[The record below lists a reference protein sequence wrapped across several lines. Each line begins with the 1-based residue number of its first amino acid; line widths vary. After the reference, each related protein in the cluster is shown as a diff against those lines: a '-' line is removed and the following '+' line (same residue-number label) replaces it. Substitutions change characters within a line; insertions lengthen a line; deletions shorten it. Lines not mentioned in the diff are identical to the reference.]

1 MEQGNIKH
9 SRETGAR
16 IWESLASQMTE
27 AGGFFAS
34 MFNSFKSF
42 VRKYFWSLL
51 VMALLGLIGGGAGW
65 WLKPLYYKADMTVS
79 YVHYEKKI
87 YADMLEKLNKLIQQG
102 ELSELS
108 ILLDTDENHIAGL
121 LYIRSYNIRK
131 EPLSSDLSTE
141 KLPFYIEV
149 GVTDPEFLPELQQ
162 LIVRY
167 LNDTEFIQSRLDF
180 MHEKADAELKFLERR
195 LAVAD
200 SLSRMNIIRNEDS
213 NEGRTITR
221 MELLEESMAI
231 YSRMQEVKGMQAFNL
246 NIEVLDGF
254 IAIENKDGMG
264 LMAYLVYGLLIG
276 IAGRLLFLVFR

>member
-1 MEQGNIKH
+1 
-9 SRETGAR
+9 
-16 IWESLASQMTE
+16 
-27 AGGFFAS
+27 
-34 MFNSFKSF
+34 
-42 VRKYFWSLL
+42 
-51 VMALLGLIGGGAGW
+51 MALLGLIGGGAGW